1 MKFIV
6 DAQLP
11 KSLSDFLKS
20 EGLDSVHT
28 LEFPDK
34 NKTKDSQIIHK
45 AINENRIVIT
55 KDNDFLDS
63 YLLKAEPRKL
73 VMIKT
78 GNIPNPELIEI
89 FRKNLTK
96 IISMLSRS
104 NLIEINRTEIIEQS

>member
-20 EGLDSVHT
+20 EGLNSIHT
-28 LEFPDK
+28 LEFPEK
-34 NKTKDSQIIHK
+34 NKTKDSQIILK
-45 AINENRIVIT
+45 AISENRVIIT

-73 VMIKT
+73 VMVKT
-78 GNIPNPELIEI
+78 GNIPNPLLIEI
-89 FRKNLTK
+89 FRRNLTK

>member
-1 MKFIV
+1 VKFIV

-11 KSLSDFLKS
+11 KSLSDFLIS
-20 EGLDSVHT
+20 EGFDAIHT
-28 LEFPDK
+28 LDFPDK
-34 NKTKDSQIIHK
+34 NKTKDSQIVIR
-45 AINENRIVIT
+45 AFNENRTVIT

-73 VMIKT
+73 IMVNT

-89 FRKNLTK
+89 FQKNLNK
-96 IISMLSRS
+96 IISILSRS

>member
-1 MKFIV
+1 VKFIV

-20 EGLDSVHT
+20 EGFDAIHT
-28 LEFPDK
+28 LEFPEK
-34 NKTKDSQIIHK
+34 NKTKDSQIILK
-45 AINENRIVIT
+45 AITENRVVIT

-63 YLLKAEPRKL
+63 YLLKSEPRKL
-73 VMIKT
+73 VMVKT
-78 GNIPNPELIEI
+78 GNIPNPELIDI
-89 FRKNLTK
+89 FRKNLNK

>member
-34 NKTKDSQIIHK
+34 NKTKDTQIVLNIT
-45 AINENRIVIT
+45 ENRVVIT

-63 YLLKAEPRKL
+63 YLLKSEPRKL
-73 VMIKT
+73 VMVKT
-78 GNIPNPELIEI
+78 GYIPNRELIEI
-89 FRKNLTK
+89 FRKNLNK
-96 IISMLSRS
+96 LISMLSTS

>member
-1 MKFIV
+1 VKFIV

-20 EGLDSVHT
+20 EGLDSVYT
-28 LEFPDK
+28 LEFPHK
-34 NKTKDSQIIHK
+34 NKTKDSQIVIK
-45 AINENRIVIT
+45 AITENRVVIT

-73 VMIKT
+73 AIVKT
-78 GNIPNPELIEI
+78 GNIPNHELIEI
-89 FRKNLTK
+89 FQKNLSK

-104 NLIEINRTEIIEQS
+104 NLIEINRTEIIEHS

>member
-1 MKFIV
+1 VKFIV

-28 LEFPDK
+28 LEFPEK
-34 NKTKDSQIIHK
+34 NKTKDSQIIFS
-45 AINENRIVIT
+45 AITENRVVIT

-63 YLLKAEPRKL
+63 YLLKSEPRKL

-89 FRKNLTK
+89 FRKNLTN

>member
-20 EGLDSVHT
+20 AGFDAIHT
-28 LEFPDK
+28 LDFPDK
-34 NKTKDSQIIHK
+34 NKTKDSQIVIR
-45 AINENRIVIT
+45 AINENRTVIT

-73 VMIKT
+73 IMVKT
-78 GNIPNPELIEI
+78 GNIPNSELIEI
-89 FRKNLTK
+89 FRKNLNK
-96 IISMLSRS
+96 IISILSIS
-104 NLIEINRTEIIEQS
+104 NLIEINQTEIIEQS